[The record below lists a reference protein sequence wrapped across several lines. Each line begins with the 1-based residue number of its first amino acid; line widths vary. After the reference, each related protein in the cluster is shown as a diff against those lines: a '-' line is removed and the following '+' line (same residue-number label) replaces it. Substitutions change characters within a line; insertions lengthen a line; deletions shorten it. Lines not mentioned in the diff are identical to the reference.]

1 MAVGWIPDRRTADGT
16 DTSGTAATPDA
27 PEVARTGVG
36 QSAMAAARLQ
46 LRRMVD
52 ERRDMVRS
60 TPRRG
65 RRPA

>member
-1 MAVGWIPDRRTADGT
+1 MAVGWIPDRRTADSD
-16 DTSGTAATPDA
+16 DTTETGATPDA
-27 PEVARTGVG
+27 PARTGAG

>member
-1 MAVGWIPDRRTADGT
+1 VGRIPDRRTADT
-16 DTSGTAATPDA
+16 TETAATPDA
-27 PEVARTGVG
+27 PEPPRTGVG

-46 LRRMVD
+46 LRRMVA
-52 ERRDMVRS
+52 ERADAVTS

>member
-1 MAVGWIPDRRTADGT
+1 MVVGRIPDRRTAGGT
-16 DTSGTAATPDA
+16 DTTKTAATPDA

-60 TPRRG
+60 SPRSG
-65 RRPA
+65 RRPV